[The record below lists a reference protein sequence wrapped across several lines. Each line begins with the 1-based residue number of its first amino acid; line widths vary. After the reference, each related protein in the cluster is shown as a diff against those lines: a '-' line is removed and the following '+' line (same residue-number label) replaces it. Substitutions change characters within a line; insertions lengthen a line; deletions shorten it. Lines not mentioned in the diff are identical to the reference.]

1 MPVILAVNPV
11 KKKKRSKAKRK
22 VKARSAA
29 TKKTRVIIRRP
40 LVEVTTTMAKR
51 KRART
56 RSGQFKKASHNP
68 SRARRAGAI
77 VRRVVRTSRKRS
89 AAYIGKTI
97 GGINLTGAMKAAL
110 PMLLGA
116 LAFKFAGK
124 KWGGEGGAETD
135 NWSARHYLFGAI
147 GGFVAAFAT
156 SALFKGT
163 RATAQRVAEGAM
175 LMAAYKIFTLEIAP
189 RQESLNAWFGQDDE
203 ALPELPAGGYKG
215 LGAGDILETPQG
227 SYVLGADGEWRPVDD
242 GNRMLGDRVSPV
254 DPTMGRMMG
263 MVSPVDPTMGRL
275 GLGAVIDDFKRIYP
289 QSRG

>member
-22 VKARSAA
+22 VKARSASA
-29 TKKTRVIIRRP
+29 KKTRVIIRRP
-40 LVEVTTTMAKR
+40 TVEVTTTMAKR
-51 KRART
+51 KKART

-68 SRARRAGAI
+68 ANPRRRRRKARTNPSRAR
-77 VRRVVRTSRKRS
+77 
-89 AAYIGKTI
+89 AYLGKTI

-135 NWSARHYLFGAI
+135 NWTAKHYLFGAL
-147 GGFVAAFAT
+147 GGFAAAFAT

-227 SYVLGADGEWRPVDD
+227 SYVLGADGEWRPVND
-242 GNRMLGDRVSPV
+242 GNRMLGA
-254 DPTMGRMMG
+254 
-263 MVSPVDPTMGRL
+263 VSPVDPTMGRL
-275 GLGAVIDDFKRIYP
+275 GGLGMVSPVDPTMGQMGSVIDDFKRIYP
-289 QSRG
+289 MARG

>member
-1 MPVILAVNPV
+1 
-11 KKKKRSKAKRK
+11 
-22 VKARSAA
+22 
-29 TKKTRVIIRRP
+29 
-40 LVEVTTTMAKR
+40 MAKR

-56 RSGQFKKASHNP
+56 KSGRFVAKRKNPVTNPRRRRRARHNP
-68 SRARRAGAI
+68 SRAR
-77 VRRVVRTSRKRS
+77 
-89 AAYIGKTI
+89 AYLGRTI

-124 KWGGEGGAETD
+124 RWGGEGGAETD

-203 ALPELPAGGYKG
+203 SLPELPAGGYKG
-215 LGAGDILETPQG
+215 LGAGDLLQTPQG
-227 SYVLGADGEWRPVDD
+227 TYVLGADGEWRPADD
-242 GNRMLGDRVSPV
+242 GNRMLGEGVR
-254 DPTMGRMMG
+254 
-263 MVSPVDPTMGRL
+263 PVDPTMGRL
-275 GLGAVIDDFKRIYP
+275 GFGDVVRPVDPSMGHLGAVIDDFKRAYP
-289 QSRG
+289 LARS

>member
-11 KKKKRSKAKRK
+11 KKKRSKAKRK
-22 VKARSAA
+22 VKARKAS

-40 LVEVTTTMAKR
+40 TVEVTTTMAKR

-56 RSGQFKKASHNP
+56 RSGQFKKTANPANPKRRRRKARHNP
-68 SRARRAGAI
+68 GRAR
-77 VRRVVRTSRKRS
+77 
-89 AAYIGKTI
+89 AYIGTTI
-97 GGINLTGAMKAAL
+97 GGINLMGAMKAAL

-227 SYVLGADGEWRPVDD
+227 SYVLGADGEWRPVND
-242 GNRMLGDRVSPV
+242 GNRMLGA
-254 DPTMGRMMG
+254 
-263 MVSPVDPTMGRL
+263 VSPVDPTMGRL
-275 GLGAVIDDFKRIYP
+275 GGLGMVSPVDPTMGQMGSVIDDFKRIYP
-289 QSRG
+289 MARG

>member
-1 MPVILAVNPV
+1 
-11 KKKKRSKAKRK
+11 
-22 VKARSAA
+22 
-29 TKKTRVIIRRP
+29 
-40 LVEVTTTMAKR
+40 MAKR

-56 RSGQFKKASHNP
+56 RSGRFVAKRNP
-68 SRARRAGAI
+68 TRARRAGAI

-156 SALFKGT
+156 SALFKGS

-189 RQESLNAWFGQDDE
+189 RQESLNAWFGQDDD
-203 ALPELPAGGYKG
+203 ASLPELPAGGYKG
-215 LGAGDILETPQG
+215 LGAGDLLQTPQG
-227 SYVLGADGEWRPVDD
+227 TYVLGADGEWRPTNDA
-242 GNRMLGDRVSPV
+242 NRMLGEGVRPV
-254 DPTMGRMMG
+254 DPTMGRFG
-263 MVSPVDPTMGRL
+263 DVVRPVDPSMG
-275 GLGAVIDDFKRIYP
+275 GNLGAIMDDFRRVYP
-289 QSRG
+289 LARS

>member
-11 KKKKRSKAKRK
+11 KKKKRSKRK
-22 VKARSAA
+22 VKARSAS

-40 LVEVTTTMAKR
+40 SVEVTTTMAKR

-56 RSGQFKKASHNP
+56 RSGQFAKKHNP

-89 AAYIGKTI
+89 AAFIGKTI

-116 LAFKFAGK
+116 LAFKFSAK

-215 LGAGDILETPQG
+215 LGAGDLLQTPQG
-227 SYVLGADGEWRPVDD
+227 TYVLGADGEWRPADD

-254 DPTMGRMMG
+254 DPTMGRLG
-263 MVSPVDPTMGRL
+263 GFGDRVSPVDPTMGRL
-275 GLGAVIDDFKRIYP
+275 GGMIDDFKRAYP
-289 QSRG
+289 IARG